1 MLNLIQWIKNV
12 TAKIRHDNVSAF
24 AAQSAYFII
33 LSFFPFIMFVM
44 TLIRFLPI
52 DIDALVNAV
61 ISIIPSSS
69 VSTVSWLLNEAMDKS
84 SGTLLSLTI
93 ITLLWTAGKGIMAIA
108 RGLNAV
114 NDIDE
119 SRNYFILRILATIY
133 TLLFAIMILFTLAF
147 LVFGNRLYLLI
158 VSYFPMLNNIAAFVI
173 NIRRITA
180 FILLTFFFACFYKV
194 LPSKKMKFLH
204 QIPGALFSSAGWLV
218 FSYFFSIYV
227 DFSKNIS
234 YMYGSLAGIILLM
247 LCLYLCMYIMFFGAE
262 LNILIFGKK
271 EITKGL
277 RY

>member
-1 MLNLIQWIKNV
+1 
-12 TAKIRHDNVSAF
+12 
-24 AAQSAYFII
+24 
-33 LSFFPFIMFVM
+33 
-44 TLIRFLPI
+44 
-52 DIDALVNAV
+52 
-61 ISIIPSSS
+61 
-69 VSTVSWLLNEAMDKS
+69 
-84 SGTLLSLTI
+84 
-93 ITLLWTAGKGIMAIA
+93 MAIA

-204 QIPGALFSSAGWLV
+204 QVPGALFSSAGWLV

-247 LCLYLCMYIMFFGAE
+247 LWLYLCMYIMFFGAE